1 MESDTTYVIQQTE
14 QPSAWDIEGL
24 WASPYTASDS
34 PASFDQSLWV
44 VTTPIRPEGM
54 EAPLRIEHNTA
65 DFQTCVVLV
74 CLLVVVYVLHHSG
87 QQLKN
92 QLRQFFFPVRH
103 ESGTAGASSLSVT
116 HPHWPMGLVLALV
129 VATSG
134 VLLFDEQFYYTYHD
148 LKTPALVL
156 GVLLG
161 GCMAYLLVREVLYA
175 IVDWVFFSRS
185 KSRQWRSER
194 LFLLVM
200 EGFALFGILTLG
212 IFAELPAS
220 TRVSALVCLVVFTRF
235 VLFFKAKSIFFRQM
249 RGYLHIFP
257 YLCALEIAPLL
268 ILYKLATSFV
278 PF

>member
-1 MESDTTYVIQQTE
+1 MNDTSYVIFDAN
-14 QPSAWDIEGL
+14 QPYTWSKPIDWSFAPAEVDARTLGSQSAW
-24 WASPYTASDS
+24 
-34 PASFDQSLWV
+34 
-44 VTTPIRPEGM
+44 VTTRPYKGKGM
-54 EAPLRIEHNTA
+54 EALSRMHHSSA
-65 DFQTCVVLV
+65 DFQMCILLA

-87 QQLKN
+87 QQLRN
-92 QLRQFFFPVRH
+92 QARRFFFPIRH
-103 ESGTAGASSLSVT
+103 EAESDNTPSPGVT
-116 HPHWPMGLVLALV
+116 HPYWPMGLVLALV

-161 GCMAYLLVREVLYA
+161 GCIAYLLVREGLYA

-194 LFLLVM
+194 LFLLAM
-200 EGFALFGILTLG
+200 EGFALFGILALG
-212 IFAELPAS
+212 IFADLPAS

-235 VLFFKAKSIFFRQM
+235 ALFFKAKSIFFRQM

-268 ILYKLATSFV
+268 ILYKLATGFV
-278 PF
+278 LF